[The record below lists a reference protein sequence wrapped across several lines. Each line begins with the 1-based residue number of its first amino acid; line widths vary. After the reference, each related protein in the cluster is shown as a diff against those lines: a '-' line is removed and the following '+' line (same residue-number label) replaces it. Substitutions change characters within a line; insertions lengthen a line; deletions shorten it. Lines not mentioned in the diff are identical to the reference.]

1 MILIQAGKALQALY
15 VGSILNEM
23 AAGIMDAEEGAEEVE
38 RMFLPRNSRIR
49 KELTKMS
56 KEKIEMTEK
65 QFEELC
71 KAVYPHLKA
80 IQEALKG
87 NGEEMSASISVGSD
101 GYLNFHPY
109 NSDWELSKFKDSQAT
124 MKYEHRTI
132 LKMEEDE

>member
-1 MILIQAGKALQALY
+1 
-15 VGSILNEM
+15 
-23 AAGIMDAEEGAEEVE
+23 
-38 RMFLPRNSRIR
+38 
-49 KELTKMS
+49 MS

-101 GYLNFHPY
+101 DTLTSILTIQIGSFQ
-109 NSDWELSKFKDSQAT
+109 SSKI
-124 MKYEHRTI
+124 HRQR
-132 LKMEEDE
+132 

>member
-1 MILIQAGKALQALY
+1 
-15 VGSILNEM
+15 
-23 AAGIMDAEEGAEEVE
+23 
-38 RMFLPRNSRIR
+38 
-49 KELTKMS
+49 MS

-109 NSDWELSKFKDSQAT
+109 NFTIQIGSFQSSKI
-124 MKYEHRTI
+124 HRQR
-132 LKMEEDE
+132 

>member
-1 MILIQAGKALQALY
+1 
-15 VGSILNEM
+15 
-23 AAGIMDAEEGAEEVE
+23 
-38 RMFLPRNSRIR
+38 
-49 KELTKMS
+49 MS

-101 GYLNFHPY
+101 GTLT
-109 NSDWELSKFKDSQAT
+109 SILTIQIGRLSKFKDSQAT